1 MRERSRWVVRRTAW
15 LMVGAA
21 IGLAAVLLLTG
32 LAQVVTGG
40 GGLWTLL
47 FLAPALLLG
56 LLPGVRDLEVTA
68 ALTLLGASGDLVVP
82 GRVRAAHRWRTVV
95 LVTLHLV
102 LGLVAAAL
110 LVALLP
116 GLVAAAVALVRGQ
129 DETLVALRLDALP
142 RGLVAGL
149 LPVLAAAALLAVGG
163 IGRLAAHLAPRLLG
177 PTAHDRLEVALAR
190 LDAEA
195 EHTRLARDLHDGI
208 GHALTVI
215 SLQAAGGR
223 RVLPRSPEQAG
234 GALQRIEETARAAL
248 DELDSMLGLL
258 RDDRPRVD
266 EPDLSRLPAL
276 LAAHRSSGMALVA
289 EVEPVGDLPA
299 LVSGTA
305 YRVVAEAL
313 VNASRHAGPGP
324 VELRLQRTPDRVVVD
339 TVSPLPGRPA
349 DGSRTGRGLAG
360 MRERVALFGGR
371 LDAGP
376 DDQSWV
382 LHAEIPTGGP
392 GG

>member
-1 MRERSRWVVRRTAW
+1 MRERWRWLVRRTAW

-32 LAQVVTGG
+32 LAQVAAGG
-40 GGLWTLL
+40 SRWTAL

-68 ALTLLGASGDLVVP
+68 AQALLGATGDLVVP

-116 GLVAAAVALVRGQ
+116 GLVAAGFALVEGR
-129 DETLVALRLDALP
+129 DETLVALRLAGLP
-142 RGLVAGL
+142 RALVAGL
-149 LPVLAAAALLAVGG
+149 LPVLAASALLAVVGL
-163 IGRLAAHLAPRLLG
+163 GRLAALLAPRLLG

-195 EHTRLARDLHDGI
+195 GHIRLARDLHDGI

-215 SLQAAGGR
+215 SVQAAGGR
-223 RVLPRSPEQAG
+223 RVLAHDPAEAG
-234 GALQRIEETARAAL
+234 HALSRIEESARTAL
-248 DELDSMLGLL
+248 DELDNVLGLL
-258 RDDRPRVD
+258 RDDGPRHD

-276 LAAHRSSGMALVA
+276 LDAHRSSGMTLVA
-289 EVEPVGDLPA
+289 ELGAVGDVPA

-324 VELRLQRTPDRVVVD
+324 VRLRLDRTRDGLVVD
-339 TVSPLPGRPA
+339 TVNPLPAGTEA
-349 DGSRTGRGLAG
+349 GSRIGRGLDG

-376 DDQSWV
+376 QEQSWV
-382 LHAEIPTGGP
+382 LHADIPTGTS